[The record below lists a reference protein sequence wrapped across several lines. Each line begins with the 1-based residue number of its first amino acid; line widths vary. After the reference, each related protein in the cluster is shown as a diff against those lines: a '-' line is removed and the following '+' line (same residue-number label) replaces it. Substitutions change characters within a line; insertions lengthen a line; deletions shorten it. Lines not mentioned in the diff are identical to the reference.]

1 MVANPD
7 AGSAVITSNKV
18 VVRFLD
24 GRMIKGRCLSFNQ
37 QNPVIKVESIDRSSS
52 CDLKWDDLKAVFFVR
67 EFEGLARPAD
77 DSVQLQASS
86 VSSVG
91 RHVQVEFVDGEVIQG
106 YAEALK
112 TGLRGFFISPL
123 NRRDNNLRIFVPKT
137 AIKNV
142 RVAPKLGETMVKE
155 GMLGKEDLSDA
166 LKKQTEY
173 RAQKLGEVAIKEG
186 MAAAEEVE
194 RALKVQKT
202 VVGQKI
208 GEILVEAG
216 VLTREDLE
224 RALSAQ
230 KENRSKKLGQ
240 ILLEMN
246 LATPESL
253 ALALALKYRLPYVDV
268 STYPVDPVAVTTVKE
283 EVARRL
289 QFIPINKT
297 RDTLTIA
304 IADPINFAA
313 KDYIQSTTG
322 LNIKEVLSTPES
334 IEEAVKQYFGAPALD
349 DEIQRLSEVVAAE
362 KGETDDKMADLIQQ
376 VEEAS
381 IVKLVNGI
389 IRMAVAKRAS
399 DIHINPERRSTVISY
414 RIDGILRQE
423 KAIDE
428 YIHPIL
434 ISRIKIMGNMNIA
447 ERRLPQDGRA
457 RLRVGEKLIDLR
469 ISSIPTIWGE
479 SIVIRVLEKSA
490 SVIGLEDLGFFP
502 DDLGL
507 VRSLISRPYGML
519 LITGPTG
526 SGKSTTVYSLLQ
538 EPVFKGKNIITIEDP
553 VEYELPNVNQI
564 QVKPHINLTFAK
576 ALRQI
581 LRHDPDVIMVGEI
594 RDAETARIAI
604 QAALTGHLLI
614 STLHTNNA
622 PETLSRLMDMGIEP
636 YLLSSTVL
644 GVISQRL
651 ARTICKSPECRQV
664 DTKAPESLAAAGLAP
679 EKYQGHTFY
688 KGKGCKDCTDGYKGR
703 TIIYEF
709 MRINEPIKRAIVEK
723 VSTEEIRALSRAN
736 GMRTMAETAL
746 LKAKEGITTVEEVFT
761 NLIE

>member
-7 AGSAVITSNKV
+7 AGSVVITSNKV

-24 GRMIKGRCLSFNQ
+24 GRMIKGWCLSFNQ
-37 QNPVIKVESIDRSSS
+37 QKPSIKVESIDRSTTY
-52 CDLKWDDLKAVFFVR
+52 DIKWDDLKAVFFVR
-67 EFEGLARPAD
+67 EFEGLAGAAD
-77 DSVQLQASS
+77 DSIQLQASP
-86 VSSVG
+86 VSAVG

-112 TGLRGFFISPL
+112 TGLRGIFITPL
-123 NRRDNNLRIFVPKT
+123 DRKSNNLRIFIPKT
-137 AIKNV
+137 AVKNV
-142 RVAPKLGETMVKE
+142 QMAPRLGETMVKE
-155 GMLGKEDLSDA
+155 GMLGKGDLSDA
-166 LKKQTEY
+166 LQKQTEY

-186 MAAAEEVE
+186 MTSEGEVE
-194 RALKVQKT
+194 QALKVQKT

-208 GEILVEAG
+208 GEILVQAG
-216 VLTREDLE
+216 VLTQEDLE

-268 STYPVDPVAVTTVKE
+268 STYPVDPVAVATVKE

-322 LNIKEVLSTPES
+322 LNVKEALSIPES
-334 IEEAVKQYFGAPALD
+334 IEEAIKQYFGAPALD

-362 KGETDDKMADLIQQ
+362 KGETDDKTADLIQQ

-381 IVKLVNGI
+381 IVRLVNGI

-423 KAIDE
+423 KVIDE

-469 ISSIPTIWGE
+469 ISSLPTIWGE

-502 DDLGL
+502 DDLTM

-614 STLHTNNA
+614 STLHTN
-622 PETLSRLMDMGIEP
+622 
-636 YLLSSTVL
+636 
-644 GVISQRL
+644 
-651 ARTICKSPECRQV
+651 
-664 DTKAPESLAAAGLAP
+664 
-679 EKYQGHTFY
+679 
-688 KGKGCKDCTDGYKGR
+688 
-703 TIIYEF
+703 
-709 MRINEPIKRAIVEK
+709 
-723 VSTEEIRALSRAN
+723 
-736 GMRTMAETAL
+736 
-746 LKAKEGITTVEEVFT
+746 
-761 NLIE
+761 

>member
-24 GRMIKGRCLSFNQ
+24 GRMIKGWCLSFHQ
-37 QNPVIKVESIDRSSS
+37 QNPVIKVESIDRSTSY
-52 CDLKWDDLKAVFFVR
+52 DIKWDDLKAVFFVR
-67 EFEGLARPAD
+67 EFEGLAGAAD
-77 DSVQLQASS
+77 DSIQLQASP
-86 VSSVG
+86 VSTVG

-112 TGLRGFFISPL
+112 TGLRGLFITPL
-123 NRRDNNLRIFVPKT
+123 DRKSNNLRIFIPKT
-137 AIKNV
+137 AVKNM
-142 RVAPKLGETMVKE
+142 RMAPRLGETMVKG
-155 GMLGKEDLSDA
+155 GMLRQEDLAEA
-166 LKKQTEY
+166 LEKHQQDRE
-173 RAQKLGEVAIKEG
+173 RKLGGVLVQEG
-186 MAAAEEVE
+186 VTSAEEVE

-208 GEILVEAG
+208 GEILVQAG
-216 VLTREDLE
+216 VLTQEDME

-230 KENRSKKLGQ
+230 KENRSKQLGQ
-240 ILLEMN
+240 ILVDMG
-246 LATPESL
+246 LATSESIS
-253 ALALALKYRLPYVDV
+253 LALALKYRIPHVDLSV
-268 STYPVDPVAVTTVKE
+268 YPVDPVAVATVKE
-283 EVARRL
+283 ELARRL

-322 LNIKEVLSTPES
+322 LNVKEALSTPEG
-334 IEEAVKQYFGAPALD
+334 IEEAIKQYFGAPALD

-447 ERRLPQDGRA
+447 ERRLPQDGRT
-457 RLRVGEKLIDLR
+457 RLRVGEKLVDLR
-469 ISSIPTIWGE
+469 ISSLPTIWGE

-490 SVIGLEDLGFFP
+490 SVIGLEDLSFFP
-502 DDLGL
+502 DDLTV
-507 VRSLISRPYGML
+507 VRLLISRPYGML

-636 YLLSSTVL
+636 YLISSTVL
-644 GVISQRL
+644 GIISQRL
-651 ARTICKSPECRQV
+651 ARTICKSPRCRQE
-664 DTKAPESLAAAGLAP
+664 DTKALESLAVAGLAP
-679 EKYQGHTFY
+679 EEYQGHTFY
-688 KGKGCKDCTDGYKGR
+688 KGKGCKDCSDGYRGR
-703 TIIYEF
+703 TIVYEL

-723 VSTEEIRALSRAN
+723 RSSEEIRTLARAN

-746 LKAKEGITTVEEVFT
+746 LKAKEGVTTVEEIFT

>member
-24 GRMIKGRCLSFNQ
+24 GRMIKGWCLSFNQ
-37 QNPVIKVESIDRSSS
+37 QKPSIKVESIDRATTY
-52 CDLKWDDLKAVFFVR
+52 DIKWDDLKAVFFVR
-67 EFEGLARPAD
+67 EFEGLAGAAD
-77 DSVQLQASS
+77 DSIQLQASP
-86 VSSVG
+86 VSAVG

-112 TGLRGFFISPL
+112 TGLRGIFITPL
-123 NRRDNNLRIFVPKT
+123 DRKSNNLRIFIPKT
-137 AIKNV
+137 AVKNV
-142 RVAPKLGETMVKE
+142 QMAPRLGETMVKE
-155 GMLGKEDLSDA
+155 GMLGKGDLSDA
-166 LKKQTEY
+166 LQKQTEY

-186 MAAAEEVE
+186 MTSEGEVE
-194 RALKVQKT
+194 QALKVQKT

-208 GEILVEAG
+208 GEILVQAG
-216 VLTREDLE
+216 VLTQEDLE

-253 ALALALKYRLPYVDV
+253 ALALKYRLPYVDV
-268 STYPVDPVAVTTVKE
+268 STYPVDPVAVATVKE

-322 LNIKEVLSTPES
+322 LNVKEALSIPES
-334 IEEAVKQYFGAPALD
+334 IEEAIKQYFGAPALD

-362 KGETDDKMADLIQQ
+362 KGETDDKTADLIQQ

-381 IVKLVNGI
+381 IVRLVNGI

-423 KAIDE
+423 KVIDE

-469 ISSIPTIWGE
+469 ISSLPTIWGE

-502 DDLGL
+502 DDLTM

-636 YLLSSTVL
+636 YLISSTVL
-644 GVISQRL
+644 GIISQRL
-651 ARTICKSPECRQV
+651 TRMICKSPECRQE
-664 DTKAPESLAAAGLAP
+664 DTKALESLAAAGLAP

-723 VSTEEIRALSRAN
+723 KSTEEIRALARAN

-746 LKAKEGITTVEEVFT
+746 LKAKKGITSVEEIFT